1 MRNLER
7 KIAEKSPVASE
18 IDPPI
23 PLLGRIRLAVKKIIT
38 AIVQP
43 VEMSEELFAALRGA
57 DINGKMEI
65 LDRLIDSRQGDLV
78 MMCLQSFPEIDPN
91 IVIRKLIAKD
101 LSAAVILNQFR
112 IKGLD
117 KETSVM
123 IDKEYY
129 RIAPLIFPIR

>member
-7 KIAEKSPVASE
+7 KITEKSPGASE
-18 IDPPI
+18 IDSPI

-38 AIVQP
+38 AIVPP
-43 VEMSEELFAALRGA
+43 VEMSEELFAALRDA

-91 IVIRKLIAKD
+91 IVIRKLIAKE
-101 LSAAVILNQFR
+101 LSVAVILNQFR
-112 IKGLD
+112 IRGLD
-117 KETSVM
+117 EKTSVM
-123 IDKEYY
+123 IDREYY
-129 RIAPLIFPIR
+129 RIAPLIFPFR

>member
-1 MRNLER
+1 MRNLEG
-7 KIAEKSPVASE
+7 KIAKKSPVASE
-18 IDPPI
+18 TDRPI
-23 PLLGRIRLAVKKIIT
+23 PLLGRLRLAVKKIIT
-38 AIVQP
+38 TIVQP
-43 VEMSEELFAALRGA
+43 VEMSEELFAALRDT

-65 LDRLIDSRQGDLV
+65 LDRLIDSHQGDLV
-78 MMCLQSFPEIDPN
+78 MIGLQSFPEIDPN
-91 IVIRKLIAKD
+91 TVIRKLIAKG

-129 RIAPLIFPIR
+129 RIAPLIFPIH